1 MITVK
6 LQGGLGNQMFQYA
19 FARSLS
25 IKTGIPF
32 QIDNTELEQG
42 KDFVKERR
50 YSLSVFNINSK
61 IINKKEHRYF
71 TQERKHP
78 FFTKIKRRL
87 GIFVPKVVSQA
98 SDLSTFDPL
107 PFINEDVY
115 FDGFYQEEEHFI
127 ENANVIRNEF
137 KLKVK
142 LSDEVQSIITNM
154 QSCESVILQVRRGD
168 YVTNPKTQRH
178 FGLAGKEYFDA
189 GLDYIK
195 SKTNKELVLFVV
207 SDDIE
212 WCKNNL
218 NFPFKTNF
226 VSRPEI
232 KDYEE
237 VIIMTNAK
245 YLIISNST
253 FGWWG
258 AWLNTNVNKIV
269 VAPKEWFKNP
279 ALKAKVV
286 PEQWIKI

>member
-50 YSLSVFNINSK
+50 YALSVFNVDAK
-61 IINKKEHRYF
+61 IIDLKTHKYF
-71 TQERKHP
+71 TQEKRSP
-78 FFTKIKRRL
+78 IITKLKRRL

-127 ENANVIRNEF
+127 ENANVIKNEF

-142 LSDEVQSIITNM
+142 LSDEAQSIITNM
-154 QSCESVILQVRRGD
+154 QSCESVIVQVRRGD
-168 YVTNPKTQRH
+168 YATNVKTQRH

-212 WCKNNL
+212 WCKTNL
-218 NFPFKTNF
+218 NFPFKMNF

-245 YLIISNST
+245 HLIISNST